1 MFTTLCL
8 SSFQKARLEGSA
20 HPSMTD
26 TITRRLQN
34 INYAMPAHAS
44 LYGPEPVS
52 PTSPTSQMMGFSASA
67 KLGLRLPNLA
77 PEVEPAPDAE
87 PSAPPAAAPT
97 VGFPMETE
105 QQPAGPNEPKK
116 KKYAKE
122 AWPGKKPVP
131 SLLM

>member
-1 MFTTLCL
+1 MTL
-8 SSFQKARLEGSA
+8 FQKPRLEGPA
-20 HPSMTD
+20 PQSMTD
-26 TITRRLQN
+26 TITKRLQN
-34 INYAMPAHAS
+34 INYAIPASS
-44 LYGPEPVS
+44 LYGNEPVS
-52 PTSPTSQMMGFSASA
+52 PTSPTSPLMGFSGSA

-77 PEVEPAPDAE
+77 PEVDAAPATEPARPAV
-87 PSAPPAAAPT
+87 PASAPA
-97 VGFPMETE
+97 VGFTMDEQ